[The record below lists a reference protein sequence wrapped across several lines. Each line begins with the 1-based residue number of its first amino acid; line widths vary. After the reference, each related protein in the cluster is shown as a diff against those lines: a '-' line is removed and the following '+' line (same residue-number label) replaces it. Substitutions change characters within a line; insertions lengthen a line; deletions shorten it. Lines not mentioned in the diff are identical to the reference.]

1 MTTEN
6 SAQKGTRVG
15 GRLGRRGLTAAL
27 LSAVVLVL
35 LAAVAYAAV
44 KGPSDQSAARLFSA
58 TGKVKI
64 KNSRGGDALLGM
76 QHMLPGDRVSGTVK
90 IGNGSRKARAR
101 FYLGLS
107 KLVETKGPGGG
118 RLSYRLVLVVKQL
131 SSRRRA
137 KVLYRGPLRRMPLMA
152 LGTFRPRVTR
162 TYKFTVLFPEGPS
175 SLDNRFQRSAV
186 SLQFTWFARQSR

>member
-1 MTTEN
+1 VTTEN
-6 SAQKGTRVG
+6 SAQKGTRLG

-137 KVLYRGPLRRMPLMA
+137 KVLYRGALRRMPLMA
-152 LGTFRPRVTR
+152 LGTFRPRETR

>member
-1 MTTEN
+1 VTTEN
-6 SAQKGTRVG
+6 RGQKSQRLRGH
-15 GRLGRRGLTAAL
+15 LGRRGLATAL
-27 LSAVVLVL
+27 LAAVVLVL

-44 KGPSDQSAARLFSA
+44 KAPSDQSAAKLYSA

-76 QHMLPGDRVSGTVK
+76 RRMLPGDHVSGTVG
-90 IGNGSRKARAR
+90 IGNGNKKVRAR

-131 SSRRRA
+131 SNQRRA

-152 LGTFRPRVTR
+152 LGKFRPRETR

-175 SLDNRFQRSAV
+175 TLDNRFQRSAV
-186 SLQFTWFARQSR
+186 SLQFTWFARQAR

>member
-6 SAQKGTRVG
+6 SAQKGTRLG

-137 KVLYRGPLRRMPLMA
+137 KVLYRGALRRMPLMA
-152 LGTFRPRVTR
+152 LGTFRPRETR

>member
-6 SAQKGTRVG
+6 SAQKGTRLG

-76 QHMLPGDRVSGTVK
+76 QHMLPGDRVSGTVR

-137 KVLYRGPLRRMPLMA
+137 KVLYRGALRRMPLMA
-152 LGTFRPRVTR
+152 LGTFRPRETR